1 MPGKSVQA
9 NSILSTPLDDTK
21 QETPV
26 YVTKQE
32 TPVGDTKHE
41 SEEEEEDDFFSNDGN
56 ILSI

>member
-9 NSILSTPLDDTK
+9 NSILSTPLDD
-21 QETPV
+21 
-26 YVTKQE
+26 TKQE